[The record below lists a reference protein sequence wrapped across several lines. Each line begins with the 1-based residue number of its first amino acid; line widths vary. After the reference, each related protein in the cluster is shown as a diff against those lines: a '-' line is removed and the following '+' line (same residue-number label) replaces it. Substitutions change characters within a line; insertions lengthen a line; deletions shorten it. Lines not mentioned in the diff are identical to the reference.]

1 MSIYFEQIKEPLLMQ
16 SYAIL
21 FFVTFILCI
30 VIILSSDYGFSRRGA
45 TDEIAVQSAH
55 TGFVPRVGGVA
66 IYIAVNTNFILA
78 LPLSVALT
86 LHNN

>member
-30 VIILSSDYGFSRRGA
+30 VIILSSGYGFSRRGA

-55 TGFVPRVGGVA
+55 TGLFELVE
-66 IYIAVNTNFILA
+66 
-78 LPLSVALT
+78 LPFT
-86 LHNN
+86 